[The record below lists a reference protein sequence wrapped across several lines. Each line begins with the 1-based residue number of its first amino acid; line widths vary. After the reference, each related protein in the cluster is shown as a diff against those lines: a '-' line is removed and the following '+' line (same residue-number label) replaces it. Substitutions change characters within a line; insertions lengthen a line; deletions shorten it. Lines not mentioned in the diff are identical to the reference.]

1 MNNLAVCITNDN
13 KTVTPYETIDAVVN
27 AGFKNVFIQ
36 WYDQNFEVSQEE
48 QLKYIKSKNLNIIFA
63 HLGYKDLNNIWLD
76 NEIGEQLEKKYLR
89 NLDECKNNN
98 IDMVVMHASIGW
110 DTVEPNEIGLKRYQR
125 ICDYADKLGIKV
137 AFENTKM
144 KGYLEYLLKN
154 IKNDN
159 VGICFDSGHYHC
171 HFKDDFDFSLF
182 KDKIFCVHIHD
193 NYGKIDDHLLP
204 YDGTLDYSK
213 VINGLKSANYKG
225 YTTLEICYR
234 MNYVDKISL
243 NDFYIKG
250 YKIGEELDKL
260 LKEEK

>member
-36 WYDQNFEVSQEE
+36 WYDQDFEVSQEE
-48 QLKYIKSKNLNIIFA
+48 QLKYIRSKNLNVIFA

-110 DTVEPNEIGLKRYQR
+110 DTVEPNEIGLRRYQR
-125 ICDYADKLGIKV
+125 ICDYAEKLGIKV

-171 HFKDDFDFSLF
+171 HFKDDFDFGLF

>member
-1 MNNLAVCITNDN
+1 
-13 KTVTPYETIDAVVN
+13 
-27 AGFKNVFIQ
+27 
-36 WYDQNFEVSQEE
+36 
-48 QLKYIKSKNLNIIFA
+48 
-63 HLGYKDLNNIWLD
+63 
-76 NEIGEQLEKKYLR
+76 
-89 NLDECKNNN
+89 
-98 IDMVVMHASIGW
+98 MVVMHASIGW
-110 DTVEPNEIGLKRYQR
+110 DTVEPNEIGLKRYQK
-125 ICDYADKLGIKV
+125 ICDYAEKLGIKV

-204 YDGTLDYSK
+204 YDGTLDYNK
-213 VINGLKSANYKG
+213 VINGLKIANYKG

-243 NDFYIKG
+243 NDFYVKG

>member
-13 KTVTPYETIDAVVN
+13 KTVTVYETIDAVVN

-48 QLKYIKSKNLNIIFA
+48 QLKYIKFA

-110 DTVEPNEIGLKRYQR
+110 DTVEPNEIGLRRYQK
-125 ICDYADKLGIKV
+125 ICDYAEKLGIKV

-204 YDGTLDYSK
+204 YDGTLDYNK
-213 VINGLKSANYKG
+213 VINGLKIANYKG

-243 NDFYIKG
+243 NDFYVKG

>member
-36 WYDQNFEVSQEE
+36 WYDQDFEVSQEE
-48 QLKYIKSKNLNIIFA
+48 QLKYIRSKNLNVIFA
-63 HLGYKDLNNIWLD
+63 HLGYKNLNNIWLD
-76 NEIGEQLEKKYLR
+76 NEIGEELLKKYLR
-89 NLDECKNNN
+89 NLDECKSNN

-110 DTVEPNEIGLKRYQR
+110 DTVEPNEIGLKRFQT
-125 ICDYADKLGIKV
+125 ICDYAEKLGIKV

-144 KGYLEYLLKN
+144 KGYLEFLLKN

-171 HFKDDFDFSLF
+171 HYKDDFNFNLF

-193 NYGKIDDHLLP
+193 NYGEIDDHLIP

-213 VINGLKSANYKG
+213 VINGLKEANYKG

-243 NDFYIKG
+243 EDFYIKG
-250 YKIGEELDKL
+250 YEIGEKIDKL
-260 LKEEK
+260 LKENE